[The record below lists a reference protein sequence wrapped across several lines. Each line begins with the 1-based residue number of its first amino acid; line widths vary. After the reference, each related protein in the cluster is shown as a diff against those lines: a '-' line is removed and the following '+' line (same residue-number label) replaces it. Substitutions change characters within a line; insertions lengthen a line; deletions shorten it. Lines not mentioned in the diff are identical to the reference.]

1 MLPSDGDFSLI
12 RKGYERVLS
21 ARLND
26 ALFFYR
32 NDRKVHLKD
41 QAEKLK
47 RIVYFE
53 KLGTLYDKTE
63 RITAIALYL
72 GELLNITA
80 REEIERED
88 IKQEDIK
95 LAAGIAKADL
105 ASEMVFEL
113 PELQG
118 TMGRYYALHQ
128 GYSEKVALAV
138 EEHYLPRYA
147 GGALPQTPIGG
158 VLAVADRIDTIAAAF
173 SVGMIPSGSLDPYGL
188 RRAAIGIINILDGF
202 SWRIG
207 LKGLVGFALE
217 RVNNNTAETAAAII
231 EYILSRQKQIL
242 AQSGVS
248 GEVYDTAAALKD
260 DLIDIRIRAEII
272 AREKENAK
280 FASVTASYKRIN
292 NILKKAETLPLE
304 YAEANTSLFES
315 DEERIL
321 FDIYE
326 KRSAAIKTL
335 TSQREWAKTLY
346 ELEAFAE
353 PLNAY
358 FVSVMIMNENP
369 LIRANRLLTLSKL
382 KQLFNSTGLT

>member
-1 MLPSDGDFSLI
+1 MLPSGGDFSLI

-32 NDRKVHLKD
+32 NDRKVPLKD

-63 RITAIALYL
+63 RITAIARYL
-72 GELLNITA
+72 AEFFNIK
-80 REEIERED
+80 REETEQIELE
-88 IKQEDIK
+88 EIK

-118 TMGRYYALHQ
+118 TMGRYYALYQ
-128 GYSEKVALAV
+128 GYSDKVAVAV

-158 VLAVADRIDTIAAAF
+158 ILAVADRIDTIAAAF

-188 RRAAIGIINILDGF
+188 RRAAIGIINILEGF
-202 SWRIG
+202 SWRLDIKN
-207 LKGLVGFALE
+207 LIGFALE

-248 GEVYDTAAALKD
+248 GDAYDTAAALKD
-260 DLIDIRIRAEII
+260 DLIDIRTRAEII

-292 NILKKAETLPLE
+292 NILKKAETLSLE
-304 YAEANTSLFES
+304 NAEVNTSLFES
-315 DEERIL
+315 DGERNL
-321 FDIYE
+321 FDMSE

-358 FVSVMIMNENP
+358 FVSVMIMHEDP
-369 LIRANRLLTLSKL
+369 LIRANRLLTLLKL